1 MIGSPEAG
9 LTNQQNFD
17 KYGIATF
24 GIVSSTTDDTSRP
37 EIFGYTSPI
46 LTPTTPRVVFVTPWH
61 GAGLAAADPVRI
73 RYTVNGQMPSNAK
86 IFFTLDYT
94 RKFDKITD
102 GGLFDVPQ
110 GSHELTAY
118 IGDAVTGVKL
128 PGTDETTVQF
138 YIGGDGRTRS

>member
-1 MIGSPEAG
+1 VKVYDYNGIPGNNFQVFYKEQRPDFVMPQTPIQALWGRDDFVIGSPEAG

-24 GIVSSTTDDTSRP
+24 GTVSPTTDDTTRP

-86 IFFTLDYT
+86 
-94 RKFDKITD
+94 
-102 GGLFDVPQ
+102 V
-110 GSHELTAY
+110 
-118 IGDAVTGVKL
+118 
-128 PGTDETTVQF
+128 
-138 YIGGDGRTRS
+138 